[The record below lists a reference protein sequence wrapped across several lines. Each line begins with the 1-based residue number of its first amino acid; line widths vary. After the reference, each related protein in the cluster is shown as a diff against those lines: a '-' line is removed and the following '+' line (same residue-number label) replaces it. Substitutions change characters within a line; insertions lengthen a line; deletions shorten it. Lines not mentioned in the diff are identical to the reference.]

1 VTHFLDTLPF
11 DFSQRPAQELVEFLS
26 ETYYL
31 QPEAVAL
38 VKAAGVKPASIAFGG
53 PMRLVWSDILEKA
66 RNQDRLRTL
75 LQVIIDQDDVA
86 VAARVREWLD
96 EEPPT
101 NAEEPAAEPEWRGGD
116 ELQISPAPTLLDVAF
131 LGRGAELAAAVCRLR
146 ITFPSSRPKLGTAFL
161 VGENLLLTNH
171 HVLFDRRNG
180 NARANGVEAWFGYE
194 RGFDGF
200 DDQPYHKVA
209 GLPESIRGDETHD
222 WAVVGLGD
230 PGAPAGTP
238 VIALNGAPPP
248 AAGDRVY
255 IIQHPNGSPKK
266 IGMINNEIR
275 FVDDDVV
282 QYLTDTYAGSSG
294 SPVFD
299 ERWRL
304 VALHHRWVEYKRQG
318 EIEYRN
324 QGRRI
329 TRVAAGLSAAGIL

>member
-1 VTHFLDTLPF
+1 
-11 DFSQRPAQELVEFLS
+11 
-26 ETYYL
+26 
-31 QPEAVAL
+31 
-38 VKAAGVKPASIAFGG
+38 
-53 PMRLVWSDILEKA
+53 
-66 RNQDRLRTL
+66 
-75 LQVIIDQDDVA
+75 
-86 VAARVREWLD
+86 
-96 EEPPT
+96 
-101 NAEEPAAEPEWRGGD
+101 
-116 ELQISPAPTLLDVAF
+116 
-131 LGRGAELAAAVCRLR
+131 
-146 ITFPSSRPKLGTAFL
+146 
-161 VGENLLLTNH
+161 
-171 HVLFDRRNG
+171 
-180 NARANGVEAWFGYE
+180 
-194 RGFDGF
+194 
-200 DDQPYHKVA
+200 
-209 GLPESIRGDETHD
+209 
-222 WAVVGLGD
+222 VVGLGD

-238 VIALNGAPPP
+238 VIALDGAPPP
-248 AAGDRVY
+248 AVGDRVY